1 MDYTTD
7 VVEPQKTFF
16 KPKKQN
22 LSQKQHN
29 LNSTATEKP
38 YEEAGTVESRRSTVY
53 GTRIQP
59 KLNNSKQLFSI

>member
-38 YEEAGTVESRRSTVY
+38 YEEARTVESRRSTVY
-53 GTRIQP
+53 GTRI
-59 KLNNSKQLFSI
+59 